1 MPEWMSGWPVLGV
14 YLFFLFGAVA
24 RSQAIFWVGRGVA
37 AGAQR
42 SRWRERAESAQ
53 VRRATRTV
61 ERWGMPIVPA
71 AFLTVGFQSA
81 VFLAV
86 GLLRVGWLRFTLWSV
101 PGCLVW
107 AALWGG
113 GGLAALA
120 GARELADRSPWLL
133 ALALVAVGLL
143 VAVLSAATR
152 RRRERG
158 DALATLTEQATH
170 DAGPLDGSR

>member
-37 AGAQR
+37 AGTLR
-42 SRWRERAESAQ
+42 TRWRERAESESVQ
-53 VRRATRTV
+53 RATRVV
-61 ERWGMPIVPA
+61 ERWGMPVVPA
-71 AFLTVGFQSA
+71 AFLTVGFQTA

-86 GLLRVGWLRFTLWSV
+86 GVLRVGWRRFTLWAI
-101 PGCLVW
+101 PGWLGW

-113 GGLAALA
+113 GGIAALA

-133 ALALVAVGLL
+133 AGALVAACAL
-143 VAVLSAATR
+143 VAFVVGRVR
-152 RRRERG
+152 RRHERHRASTAHV
-158 DALATLTEQATH
+158 D
-170 DAGPLDGSR
+170 DPDGPAAA